1 MNKLIKVDQKNNRL
15 KQHVL
20 SFLSFVLSNAIGISG
35 ITSLIAFMITDSLLY
50 LKVASILSITVVGLI
65 FILSTQALYLFG
77 LDKCY
82 VEIEAKFLDLTLYSA
97 FITGTIILLFFS
109 SFY

>member
-1 MNKLIKVDQKNNRL
+1 MKQLAKIEPKQNRFKVILFHIL
-15 KQHVL
+15 K
-20 SFLSFVLSNAIGISG
+20 FIFANGIGITG
-35 ITSLIAFMITDSLLY
+35 LMMLAGYLITDMLFY
-50 LKVASILSITVVGLI
+50 LKVATILSFAVVGLI
-65 FILSTQALYLFG
+65 FILSSQALYLFG

>member
-1 MNKLIKVDQKNNRL
+1 MKQLAKIEPKQNKYKATLFQIL
-15 KQHVL
+15 K
-20 SFLSFVLSNAIGISG
+20 FIFANGIGITG
-35 ITSLIAFMITDSLLY
+35 LMMLAGYLITDMLFY
-50 LKVASILSITVVGLI
+50 LKVATILSFAVVGLI
-65 FILSTQALYLFG
+65 FILSSQALYVFG

>member
-1 MNKLIKVDQKNNRL
+1 MNQITKADPKQKKFKIAIFQIFRFIFRNGIGVIGLIML
-15 KQHVL
+15 AGYL
-20 SFLSFVLSNAIGISG
+20 
-35 ITSLIAFMITDSLLY
+35 ITDTLIY
-50 LKVASILSITVVGLI
+50 LKVATILSITVVGLI